1 MKHVDPRTKIAVVM
15 MISSLAIVVTQLSM
29 LVFLFGVGLILA
41 KLFDG
46 HFMSVLKKVQKLMYL
61 LIGIIILQ
69 SIFNQ
74 EGITLIGFRSIALI
88 TDVGLI
94 KGLSY
99 LFRILIIL
107 VSGTILSTSS
117 EIELI
122 GALIKCK
129 IPYDFAFMV
138 ALGIRFM
145 PIFMN
150 EFKDTII
157 AIELR
162 GIQIKQLKVR
172 EKIELYSYILSPIV
186 IGALD
191 KAKKLSLSIEM
202 RGFRAHPKRTSHFQL
217 KFRSIDYIIIMLS
230 SLGTIWVLI

>member
-1 MKHVDPRTKIAVVM
+1 MKNVDPRTKILLVM
-15 MISSLAIVVTQLSM
+15 MISTLAVVINDLIILSCLLIIGA
-29 LVFLFGVGLILA
+29 LVSKMFGGS
-41 KLFDG
+41 F
-46 HFMSVLKKVQKLMYL
+46 FSVLRKVRKMLFL
-61 LIGIIILQ
+61 LIGIIVLQ

-74 EGITLIGFRSIALI
+74 EGIVLIGYKHFNII

-107 VSGTILSTSS
+107 VSATILSTSS
-117 EIELI
+117 DIELV

-138 ALGIRFM
+138 SLGIRFM
-145 PIFMN
+145 PIFMD
-150 EFKDTII
+150 EFKNTIV

-162 GIQIKQLKVR
+162 GVHIKALRIRDKL
-172 EKIELYSYILSPIV
+172 ELYGYILSPIV

-202 RGFRAHPKRTSHFQL
+202 RGFRAFPKRTSHFEL
-217 KFRSIDYIIIMLS
+217 RFALLDYFIIVVSSI
-230 SLGTIWVLI
+230 GTVFILM